1 MATGTANVL
10 HLIATIGSPLALGT
24 ALLFYF
30 GWVRTK
36 KQTEELGYHV
46 SILDFSTTDYIL
58 KSINVLYVPLVLL
71 LIVALVLNGLHQRL
85 VVPTS
90 RRARRRVVLLHLAR
104 LLAMSWILWGLLG
117 IALLSLAPP
126 TLRSFAIPLSITL
139 ALLCAV
145 YGRTLQRRFTGIEPW
160 SSTGKV
166 LVIVLLTFAV
176 FWDTE
181 RVAKTMGE
189 GYAAQIAADPQQLIA
204 VTVYSAKSLEIDA
217 PGIMETKLNKT
228 DSEYSCRYSGLRL
241 LERSGDRYFLINEHW
256 DAQQGRVIVLRE
268 TDSIRMEFARTFAP
282 TNVTGD
288 RQRCT
293 LSRTNQLPS

>member
-126 TLRSFAIPLSITL
+126 NLRGFAIPISITL
-139 ALLCAV
+139 ALLCAL
-145 YGRTLQRRFTGIEPW
+145 YGRALQRRFTGIDPW
-160 SSTGKV
+160 SPTGKV
-166 LVIVLLTFAV
+166 LVMVLLTFVV

-181 RVAKTMGE
+181 RVARTMGK
-189 GYAAQIAADPQQLIA
+189 GYAAQIAADPREELIA
-204 VTVYSAKSLEIDA
+204 VTVYSTTSLVIDA
-217 PGIMETKLNKT
+217 PGIVETKLNKA
-228 DSEYSCRYSGLRL
+228 DSEYCCRYSGLRL
-241 LERSGDRYFLINEHW
+241 LERSGDRYFLINERW
-256 DAQQGRVIVLRE
+256 NAQQGRIIVLRE
-268 TDSIRMEFARTFAP
+268 TDSIRMEFA
-282 TNVTGD
+282 
-288 RQRCT
+288 
-293 LSRTNQLPS
+293 S